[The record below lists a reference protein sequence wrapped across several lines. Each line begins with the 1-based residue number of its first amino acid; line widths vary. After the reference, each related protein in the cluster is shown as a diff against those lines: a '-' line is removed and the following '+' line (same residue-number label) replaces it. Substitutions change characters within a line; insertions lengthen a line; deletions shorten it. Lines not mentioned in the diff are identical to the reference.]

1 MAVYVQVEEE
11 EEMLHKQVVVVEA
24 AGLDKLVLECKPA
37 EEVI

>member
-11 EEMLHKQVVVVEA
+11 EEMLHKQVVVEA
-24 AGLDKLVLECKPA
+24 AGLDKLVLECKPV